1 MKSIIYIDNL
11 KCGGCASTIKKELS
25 QLNGVKDVKVN
36 NDENSVEVETEEV
49 FNLSTIKEKLLSLG
63 YPEKDSVEGFKK
75 LTANAKSYV
84 SCAIGRLGPKQNQ
97 QEELNA

>member
-36 NDENSVEVETEEV
+36 NDDVS
-49 FNLSTIKEKLLSLG
+49 FPI
-63 YPEKDSVEGFKK
+63 FQ
-75 LTANAKSYV
+75 ANQK
-84 SCAIGRLGPKQNQ
+84 
-97 QEELNA
+97 